1 MKKIYALLMIAV
13 GLNITEVNSA
23 TWTVTNSGNSFTPSL
38 ITINLGDT
46 VVFQIAGNHNVVE
59 VTEATWNANGNTSN
73 GGFTLPFGGG
83 TYVPNQVKTYYF
95 VCQPHASMGMKGRI
109 IVNSSTGIFNPQSV
123 TADFKVYP
131 NPVSDRFTVATT
143 QTAERLEMVDA
154 SGRVV
159 YAINHPELNRE
170 IEVLGLKS
178 GSYAL
183 ILVAGENRRRQV
195 LIVE

>member
-109 IVNSSTGIFNPQSV
+109 IVNSSTGLFNPLSV
-123 TADFKVYP
+123 ASELKVYP
-131 NPVSDRFTVATT
+131 NPMIDHFTIETT

-170 IEVLGLKS
+170 IEVSGLKS

-183 ILVAGENRRRQV
+183 ILVTGENRRRQV

>member
-95 VCQPHASMGMKGRI
+95 VCQPESG
-109 IVNSSTGIFNPQSV
+109 
-123 TADFKVYP
+123 
-131 NPVSDRFTVATT
+131 VSF
-143 QTAERLEMVDA
+143 EKEMVH
-154 SGRVV
+154 RF
-159 YAINHPELNRE
+159 
-170 IEVLGLKS
+170 
-178 GSYAL
+178 
-183 ILVAGENRRRQV
+183 ILQKFHQQLSRCSCRRILQTFR
-195 LIVE
+195 